1 MTVDLPT
8 YRPQSFEMVT
18 KFTRLQFQTHEVGY
32 KTEYDFSV
40 EHCPGTKMRH
50 ADALSRNVNM
60 ITEELVLSKEV
71 IRDEQEKDE
80 LCVK

>member
-1 MTVDLPT
+1 M
-8 YRPQSFEMVT
+8 
-18 KFTRLQFQTHEVGY
+18 GY
-32 KTEYDFSV
+32 KTEYDVTV

>member
-1 MTVDLPT
+1 
-8 YRPQSFEMVT
+8 
-18 KFTRLQFQTHEVGY
+18 VGY
-32 KTEYDFSV
+32 KTEYDVTV
-40 EHCPGTKMRH
+40 EHCPGIKMRH

-71 IRDEQEKDE
+71 IQDEQEKDE